1 MFEFVIPAR
10 NESQRI
16 GTVIADLRDTH
27 GADARIVVA
36 DNASDDGTAET
47 AKVAGADE
55 VVHVGRV
62 GKGFAA
68 TAAMK
73 SCTGEFVM
81 LCDADI
87 NGLDRMSVAD
97 LLAEVRHR
105 GLPLGRLDLQRSP
118 HDAPVTTLT
127 ASPLLHL
134 LGVHG
139 TREPL
144 GGLMALDRDF
154 VLDLHLPGDWGFDVA
169 LTLAALD
176 RAGEVP
182 ERPAPHVTHRRRH
195 LGTYRQMAEQVSA
208 AVLRHHHL
216 LPWDHGNC
224 TRCPT

>member
-1 MFEFVIPAR
+1 MFEFVIPAH

-16 GTVIADLRDTH
+16 GSVIADLRRTH
-27 GADARIVVA
+27 GRAARIVVA

-47 AKVAGADE
+47 AKSAGADE

-68 TAAMK
+68 MAALK

-87 NGLDRMSVAD
+87 NGLDQMSVAD
-97 LLAEVRHR
+97 LFAEVRHR

-127 ASPLLHL
+127 AGPLLRL
-134 LGVHG
+134 LGVHN

-144 GGLMALDRDF
+144 GGLMALDRNF
-154 VLDLHLPGDWGFDVA
+154 ALDLHIPGDWGFDVA

-176 RAGEVP
+176 HAGEVL
-182 ERPAPHVTHRRRH
+182 EQPAPHITHRRRQ
-195 LGTYRQMAEQVSA
+195 LGAYRLMAEQVSA
-208 AVLRHHHL
+208 AILRHNRL

-224 TRCPT
+224 TRCLT